1 MTKQDPS
8 ANRIVLRPR
17 VFDRMCVGFLVLCC
31 LGSVE
36 LGVMA
41 LTHTARPQ
49 TVHCDRG
56 SGRCT
61 YFFDGPF
68 NGDTYSNAIAE
79 WKSSKVITRRNGDK
93 TWKVERTS
101 TPLWLG
107 TDTKDAATIAL
118 YQRMS
123 ADLQAFLDDP
133 TRPTYDAVFP
143 LPPPVS
149 HFPLIFVF
157 GFGLL
162 LGWFGFRWW
171 RGWYATLEL
180 DAAQR
185 AITIHRHPMFFTG
198 PRTVTRHVK
207 DLRLVERV
215 EQRSV
220 GRGNRAKFAVFQ
232 LREQSTDSL
241 VFKYA
246 ALYDGRTRAKLDGE
260 MALLSRFFAEAGG
273 GR

>member
-1 MTKQDPS
+1 M
-8 ANRIVLRPR
+8 
-17 VFDRMCVGFLVLCC
+17 LVLPC
-31 LGSVE
+31 LGTFV
-36 LGVMA
+36 LAFMV
-41 LTHTARPQ
+41 LTYKPAPQ
-49 TVHCDRG
+49 TVHCDRA

-61 YFFDGPF
+61 YFFPGPF
-68 NGDTYSNAIAE
+68 NGDTYENPIAE

-107 TDTKDAATIAL
+107 TDTKDASTIAL
-118 YQRMS
+118 YDQFS
-123 ADLQAFLDDP
+123 ADLQAFLADP
-133 TRPTYDAVFP
+133 ARPTFDAAFPIAPIPNRFP
-143 LPPPVS
+143 LV
-149 HFPLIFVF
+149 FVM

-162 LGWFGFRWW
+162 VGWFGFRWW
-171 RGWYATLEL
+171 RGWYTTHEL